1 MKRFS
6 TLLVLFLSAMM
17 FFSSNKTQADDTN
30 VQLYP
35 KMVLA
40 EMFYGA
46 NTRVSAQFFNQE
58 AIQQYIFGKPNLFIP
73 IKFYNNWPE
82 GNDEIYNANPEMI
95 DARFAFYGLNTIPRL
110 VVDGDVYENGKDT
123 MLIMPSERE
132 KMGIQSTPYLIA
144 VSHKIEGDLVKATV
158 KIKSDVA
165 ANNKKLQVALVEY
178 SYEYEAGTGERE
190 HYFIARDMDGNGAGK
205 DFSLKAGEEKTF
217 EVVFPKKNYK
227 EAELYIVAWM
237 HGNNYKTVE
246 QAGTNFNE
254 LKQGATISS
263 KTKYNYFYVEKGKTT
278 DIVLDIKNQTN
289 HESTFDLK
297 EAGTLHQDSNNI
309 TLKFEPATVKLGP
322 GETKEITLKVTSKDQ
337 ANYSLAIIRPKL
349 SAPGIDVSS
358 SILLGTMTKD
368 PKHVVYFNL
377 PNMKSARTVYN
388 WLSQYKDFRKDLV
401 FAPIFEDDM
410 FMVYDN
416 KTVETATFLL
426 SLEAVQAMF
435 TSYRVP
441 TQILN
446 ILNNDGRVLLSTQT
460 GLYNLF
466 EAQPP
471 YNIAAP
477 WRDIIVNNLNINKLT
492 PKQVFKQNPDGI
504 AFEQFTMHG
513 VEEDII
519 TGDIQ
524 SMSAN
529 TITENEQIPY
539 AMWFTEEIRL
549 DDSESAASP
558 ILEYESPLNN
568 YAGVRKELE
577 NGKLVFL
584 SFNPASI
591 DKEADRAN
599 LLEKIYNW
607 LLDKTSDE
615 AKMLITGQE
624 YDNVDFGS
632 VKVGESQTKTLSLE
646 NKGRKDLVI
655 ESVKLFGN
663 KAFSME
669 AVDVPITLGLNQK
682 VEINLTFTPD
692 AKNKDYDAELT
703 IKSNA
708 HMKKTVKISL
718 AGNGVGNEAGPN
730 PTLTSNKVDF
740 GTVKVKSV
748 NKKKVTLSN
757 AGDLPFE
764 VTSITIKDDPKVGFE
779 IAEIEDIPFI
789 LEEGDK
795 KELNIKFE
803 PIESGNYNAKAE
815 INTNA
820 KNKAKL
826 VIDIT
831 GIATENN
838 KVEDEVGNDNFSMRT
853 MPNPMTTS
861 GSILVKANNAINVE
875 IQLVDANGRVIDNIY
890 NSSSFIGE
898 SSIKLNVETLS
909 NGLFFVKATVDGQ
922 VYSLPVVIK
931 K

>member
-46 NTRVSAQFFNQE
+46 NTRVSAQFFNRE

-123 MLIMPSERE
+123 MLIMPIERE
-132 KMGIQSTPYLIA
+132 KMGIQSTPYLIT

-254 LKQGATISS
+254 LKQGAVLSS
-263 KTKYNYFYVEKGKTT
+263 KNKHNYYYVEKGKTT
-278 DIVLDIKNQTN
+278 
-289 HESTFDLK
+289 
-297 EAGTLHQDSNNI
+297 NI
-309 TLKFEPATVKLGP
+309 TLNIQNLSKHEGTFCVVETSSFHQDENNISISFEPTSITLGP
-322 GETKEITLKVTSKDQ
+322 NETKEVTVKVTSKEN
-337 ANYSLAIIRPKL
+337 ANYSITMLAPKL
-349 SAPGIDVSS
+349 TTPGIDISPVHM
-358 SILLGTMTKD
+358 LGTMTKD
-368 PKHVVYFNL
+368 PKHVVYYNPENL
-377 PNMKSARTVYN
+377 KSALAVYAF
-388 WLSQYKDFRKDLV
+388 LSNFKDFRKDLV
-401 FAPIFEDDM
+401 FAPIFGDDM
-410 FMVYDN
+410 FTVFDN
-416 KTVETATFLL
+416 KTVETGAFLFNID
-426 SLEAVQAMF
+426 AVDDIFRSHNIPAQM
-435 TSYRVP
+435 
-441 TQILN
+441 LN
-446 ILNNDGRVLLSTQT
+446 ILNNDGRVLLSTQA
-460 GLYNLF
+460 GLNNLF
-466 EAQPP
+466 EANPE
-471 YNIAAP
+471 YSITAP
-477 WRDIIVNNLNINKLT
+477 WRDIIRKNLNINRIT
-492 PKQVFKQNPDGI
+492 PKVLFQQNQNSITFFP
-504 AFEQFTMHG
+504 FTVKG
-513 VEEDII
+513 VKEDLL
-519 TGDIQ
+519 TGDIE
-524 SMSAN
+524 SISAN

-539 AMWFTEEIRL
+539 AAFFTEEL
-549 DDSESAASP
+549 QLEDVENAGKP
-558 ILEYESPLNN
+558 ILEFESPLSN

-577 NGKLVFL
+577 SGKLVFL
-584 SFNPASI
+584 SFPPSAINEES
-591 DKEADRAN
+591 DRNN
-599 LLEKIYNW
+599 LLEKIYTW
-607 LLDKTSDE
+607 FLDKTSDE
-615 AKMLITGQE
+615 AVMVITGQK
-624 YDNVDFGS
+624 YDNVDFGQ
-632 VKVGESQTKTLSLE
+632 VKVGESETKTLTLE

-663 KAFSME
+663 KAYSME
-669 AVDVPITLGLNQK
+669 DIELPMTLALNQK
-682 VEINLTFTPD
+682 VEIKLTFTPD

-708 HMKKTVKISL
+708 YLKKTVKISL
-718 AGNGVGNEAGPN
+718 AGTGIGNEAGPN
-730 PTLTSNKVDF
+730 PTLTSNKVEF

-764 VTSITIKDDPKVGFE
+764 VTSITIKDDPKAGFE

-789 LEEGDK
+789 LEKGDK
-795 KELNIKFE
+795 KDLNIKFE
-803 PIESGNYNAKAE
+803 PIETGDYNAKAE

-826 VIDIT
+826 VIDLT
-831 GIATENN
+831 GIATEDN

-853 MPNPMTTS
+853 MPNPMSTS
-861 GSILVKANNAINVE
+861 GSILVKANNAINIG
-875 IQLVDANGRVIDNIY
+875 IQLVDANGRVIDNLY
-890 NSSSFIGE
+890 SSSSFIGE
-898 SSIKLNVETLS
+898 SSIKLNVEALS